1 MAGRQIDLDK
11 LRVAIQGLSDEQVR
25 TIFEEAIDMLPQ
37 AQLIKLVKPFVDPAR
52 LRPDSRARGSL
63 LADVKAFEKASLA
76 DEYYEAFNVN
86 SKNYREKSA
95 GTRTWIAECERLF
108 GRCVAAVGKTDP
120 AEVCQAFDILFALL
134 DRIDEDPDHV
144 IFFADEGGSW
154 QVGVDW
160 EKVLPAWFACLA
172 VTTEP
177 DEYARC
183 VTEAIEEHGS
193 YRREKY
199 LAGARKVAT
208 PAQRK
213 ALRGVS

>member
-1 MAGRQIDLDK
+1 MAGRKIDLDK

-25 TIFEEAIDMLPQ
+25 YILEEAIDMLSQ
-37 AQLIKLVKPFVDPAR
+37 AKLIKLVKPFVDPAQ
-52 LRPDSRARGSL
+52 LRPDNRAGGSL
-63 LADVKAFEKASLA
+63 LADVKAFREASLA
-76 DEYYEAFNVN
+76 GEYYETFNVN
-86 SKNYREKSA
+86 SKNYREKSR

-108 GRCVAAVGKTDP
+108 GRCVAAVGKTEP
-120 AEVCQAFDILFALL
+120 AEICQAFDILFVLL
-134 DRIDEDPDHV
+134 DRLDEGDDDI

-154 QVGVDW
+154 EVGVDW

-172 VTTEP
+172 ATTEP

-183 VTEAIEEHGS
+183 VTQAIEKHGS

-208 PAQRK
+208 PAQRQ
-213 ALRGVS
+213 ALRGAS